1 MEDLEQLE
9 TEVLRFMAG
18 RNGLSPEG
26 ERESLIR
33 RIRDKFALEDS
44 QSGPARGRQAQR
56 TSLPPGHRAPRSAP
70 PKRSVPPGSASPG
83 KPGIQGKLPPGRTPV
98 PPGAQ
103 PH

>member
-56 TSLPPGHRAPRSAP
+56 TSIPPGHRAPRS
-70 PKRSVPPGSASPG
+70 VSPG
-83 KPGIQGKLPPGRTPV
+83 KTGIPGALPPGRTPV
-98 PPGAQ
+98 SPGVQ

>member
-44 QSGPARGRQAQR
+44 QSGRARGRPAQR
-56 TSLPPGHRAPRSAP
+56 TALPPGHRAPRSASP
-70 PKRSVPPGSASPG
+70 TRSVPPGSAGIPG
-83 KPGIQGKLPPGRTPV
+83 ALPPGRKPV